1 MEKNFEEI
9 IKKYEDSQKTL
20 LRGLDSTLVFYIAQ
34 SVNDKL
40 LMEYALE
47 KGIRYNFS
55 DNIINTILDAFES
68 W

>member
-55 DNIINTILDAFES
+55 DNFIDTILDAFES
-68 W
+68 

>member
-20 LRGLDSTLVFYIAQ
+20 LRGLDYTLVFYIAQ

-68 W
+68 

>member
-68 W
+68 

>member
-55 DNIINTILDAFES
+55 DNVIDTILDAFES
-68 W
+68 